1 MMCFLEDPK
10 ACIEAAKLEDKFH
23 IYILPN
29 QNKIGGNW
37 MSLTRNLK
45 GFFWIFSTFF
55 EERSRNIVTYFL
67 FKKFAKLVD
76 VT

>member
-45 GFFWIFSTFF
+45 GFF
-55 EERSRNIVTYFL
+55 
-67 FKKFAKLVD
+67 
-76 VT
+76 